1 VTLNVMNGND
11 FGWSDAMQ
19 HEGGGSAHTFA
30 TFGDNAGQV
39 IQAPRGTSTPGLPD
53 RTAEWETLAELDTR
67 NAATAASSYAAD
79 NNGFY
84 TGISLFDLES
94 YGFVQSPGV
103 TTTVIAVSAGADVV
117 IVSEHSYGG
126 RAYQYDS
133 TTGEIVPIAR

>member
-1 VTLNVMNGND
+1 L
-11 FGWSDAMQ
+11 
-19 HEGGGSAHTFA
+19 
-30 TFGDNAGQV
+30 
-39 IQAPRGTSTPGLPD
+39 
-53 RTAEWETLAELDTR
+53 
-67 NAATAASSYAAD
+67 YAAD

-103 TTTVIAVSAGADVV
+103 TTTLIAVSAGADVV